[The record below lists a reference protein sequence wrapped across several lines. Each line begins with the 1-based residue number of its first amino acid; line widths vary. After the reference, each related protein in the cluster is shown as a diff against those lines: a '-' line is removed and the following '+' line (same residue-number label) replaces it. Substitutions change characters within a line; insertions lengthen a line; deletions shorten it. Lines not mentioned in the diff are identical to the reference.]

1 MLDQIKQIDQNWLL
15 WINQHHADWLD
26 VIMIT
31 ATNRFFWIWLYLL
44 LAYLLISKWK
54 WKGFWL
60 ILTIFGVV
68 ILVDFISVQAFK
80 KVFER
85 YRPCHHLDLK
95 HLLYLPLKRCGGM
108 YGFVSS
114 HAANTTALASLLL
127 FLRIPKHFPKVK
139 NILIVTI
146 VVYALLNCYSRMYL
160 GVHYPLDILGGIM
173 LGVSVSFIAAKIIQ
187 AIPFFSF
194 TKNKH

>member
-1 MLDQIKQIDQNWLL
+1 MLDQIKQIDQSWLL
-15 WINQHHADWLD
+15 WINQHHANWLD
-26 VIMIT
+26 IIMII

-44 LAYLLISKWK
+44 LAYLFVTKWK
-54 WKGFWL
+54 WKGVLL
-60 ILTIFGVV
+60 ILTIFAVV
-68 ILVDFISVQAFK
+68 VLVDFISVQAFK

-85 YRPCHHLDLK
+85 YRPCHHLELK

-127 FLRIPKHFPKVK
+127 FLKIPKQFPKLK
-139 NILIVTI
+139 NILVAVLVIYV
-146 VVYALLNCYSRMYL
+146 LLNCYSRMYL
-160 GVHYPLDILGGIM
+160 GVHYPLDIIGGIL
-173 LGVSVSFIAAKIIQ
+173 LGASVSFMAAKIIL